1 MGYQENSNEYIIEN
15 NVDDINKSVAKKT
28 MKTPQEVT
36 SDLPEGYE
44 YVEAKKP
51 QDDGLLQSA
60 KDEGFYQDGF
70 VGGEGASPEE
80 VISALRN
87 QEDSDGVKKAKEQYE
102 EKKVEELI
110 TITATRDLLMN
121 QANEHIPV
129 YIKTSAKIRNPETG
143 ELELKKVKAKFMVK
157 RLTEA
162 ENTHLLN
169 YKLIGKEIADMS
181 YEEYVESSH
190 FRSKLLEASV
200 VEPHFT
206 AKEWRTKVPNGT
218 VTVLYD
224 EVNKIQSST
233 DDSALF
239 Q

>member
-1 MGYQENSNEYIIEN
+1 MGYEPNNEYILEN
-15 NVDDINKSVAKKT
+15 DVEDSNKPVVERR
-28 MKTPQEVT
+28 MRNE
-36 SDLPEGYE
+36 LPEGYE
-44 YVEAKKP
+44 YEEVKKP
-51 QDDGLLQSA
+51 QKDDSILDSA
-60 KDEGFYQDGF
+60 KQEGFYQEGY

-80 VISALRN
+80 VINALKN
-87 QEDSDGVKKAKEQYE
+87 SEDSEGTKKVKEEYE
-102 EKKVEELI
+102 EQKVEELI

-121 QANEHIPV
+121 QAKQHIPV
-129 YIKTSAKIRNPETG
+129 YIKTVAPVTNTETG
-143 ELELKKVKAKFMVK
+143 KTELKRVKAKFMVK

-169 YKLIGKEIADMS
+169 HKLIGKEIADMT

-200 VEPHFT
+200 VEPFFT
-206 AKEWRTKVPNGT
+206 AEEWRTEVPNGT
-218 VTVLYD
+218 VTTLYD
-224 EVNKIQSST
+224 EVNKIQSSA